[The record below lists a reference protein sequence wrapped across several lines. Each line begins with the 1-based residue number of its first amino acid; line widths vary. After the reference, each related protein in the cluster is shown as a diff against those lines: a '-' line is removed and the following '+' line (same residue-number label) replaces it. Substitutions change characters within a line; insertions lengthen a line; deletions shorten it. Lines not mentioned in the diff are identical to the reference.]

1 MFSIIS
7 TVSLSTYKT
16 PLTHNHSHYPHLQI
30 KMFFSS
36 LFKVFVLHPFPLRN
50 LHPHHLHTLTLD
62 CYEQEALIVAQEY
75 QLERLQ
81 AECDSHYVDSKIFGH
96 QVTIFATSL
105 VKIFI
110 VELFCRHWKNHVRTW
125 FNQPAQKTRSPK
137 VHHKMPI
144 MLLPRTSDGSFKLI
158 AEKVIWSLRLSSPRL
173 SEKSPSR
180 S

>member
-30 KMFFSS
+30 KMFSSS
-36 LFKVFVLHPFPLRN
+36 LFKVSVLHPFPLRN
-50 LHPHHLHTLTLD
+50 LHLHHLHTPTLD

-81 AECDSHYVDSKIFGH
+81 ADCDSHYADSKIFGH
-96 QVTIFATSL
+96 KITISATSL

-110 VELFCRHWKNHVRTW
+110 VELFCRHWQNHVRTW
-125 FNQPAQKTRSPK
+125 FNQPARKTRSPK
-137 VHHKMPI
+137 VHQKMPI

-158 AEKVIWSLRLSSPRL
+158 AEKAIQSLRLSSPRL